1 MEQKQE
7 NNRDGILASCHNFS
21 SKINIF
27 PFFQLFQ
34 DDEVFRRKNEEG
46 RMQSSDGSRLKP
58 KSVFLVRIFE
68 KSAKITKINWLNLH
82 FNVFLFEA
90 PNQQKNP
97 YQLSDP
103 SLGCT

>member
-7 NNRDGILASCHNFS
+7 NNRDGILASCHNLS

-58 KSVFLVRIFE
+58 KSVFWFASL
-68 KSAKITKINWLNLH
+68 K
-82 FNVFLFEA
+82 
-90 PNQQKNP
+90 NQQK
-97 YQLSDP
+97 
-103 SLGCT
+103 